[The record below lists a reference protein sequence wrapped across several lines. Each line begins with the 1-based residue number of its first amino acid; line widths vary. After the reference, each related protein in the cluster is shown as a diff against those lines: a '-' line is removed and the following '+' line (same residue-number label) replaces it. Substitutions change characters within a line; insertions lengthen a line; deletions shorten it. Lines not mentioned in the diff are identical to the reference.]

1 MICNIILQYF
11 ASLASFNKI
20 LNKLQKVP
28 QYKIFFMLE
37 PLYLI

>member
-11 ASLASFNKI
+11 ASFNKI